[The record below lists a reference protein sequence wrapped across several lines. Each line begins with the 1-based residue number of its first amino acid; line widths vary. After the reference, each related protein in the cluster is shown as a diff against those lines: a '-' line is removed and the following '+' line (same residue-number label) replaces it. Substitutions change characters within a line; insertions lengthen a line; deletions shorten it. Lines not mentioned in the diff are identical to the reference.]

1 MSLRTIF
8 KAQAVVLLLNA
19 IGGLFLTTIFLTN
32 AGWIEPSDD
41 LITLGQFMG
50 MTFLVLSI
58 WSWRLPDVAADALK
72 SIGMLFA
79 IGGLLWTIIIGFHII
94 TGQVAGLTAYINIII
109 TALFAVGFYIYSK
122 D

>member
-19 IGGLFLTTIFLTN
+19 IGGLFLTATFLSN
-32 AGWIEPSDD
+32 AGWAITPD
-41 LITLGQFMG
+41 LITLGQFLG

-58 WSWRLPDVAADALK
+58 WSWRLPDVAEDALK

-94 TGQVAGLTAYINIII
+94 NGQVAGLTAYINIII
-109 TALFAVGFYIYSK
+109 TALFAVGFYVYSK

>member
-8 KAQAVVLLLNA
+8 KAQSIVLLLNA
-19 IGGLFLTTIFLTN
+19 IGGLFVTVLFLTN
-32 AGWIEPSDD
+32 AGWEDPSDD

-58 WSWRLPDVAADALK
+58 WSWRMPDVAGDALK

-94 TGQVAGLTAYINIII
+94 NEQVAGLTAYLNIII
-109 TALFAVGFYIYSK
+109 TSLFAVGFYVYSK